1 MSRRGRSAAIFDF
14 NGTLSDDEPVLFQI
28 FGELFAQQWG
38 YALGRAEYFGQLAG
52 RSDREI
58 IHTVAVQNLPG
69 RPAAECE
76 AVVTELL
83 ARRQGR
89 YREIVAGSCPIRPGT
104 IELVRTLIAGG
115 TALAIVTGAQRCD
128 VLHVLAHSPIPTAF
142 AQIVTQED
150 VICGKPDPEGF
161 LQAAAALGVEP
172 PDVVVFEDS
181 LVGIRAAHAA
191 RMRCIAVCGT
201 HDEPTLRAEC
211 AIVVAALSPTVLDL
225 L

>member
-1 MSRRGRSAAIFDF
+1 MRVMSRRGRSAAIFDF

-89 YREIVAGSCPIRPGT
+89 YREIVAGSCPIRPG
-104 IELVRTLIAGG
+104 
-115 TALAIVTGAQRCD
+115 AQRCD

-201 HDEPTLRAEC
+201 HDEPTLRAVC